1 MGWLWRSSP
10 SEEQKDLL
18 RRRCSSRVSALAVC
32 RAANKDASVCD
43 TFSVDCDLCS
53 ATVLCAKQAE
63 RFMAC
68 SSAAV
73 ASSATTSGKECDV
86 EVRAMRSCL
95 RGYKLPTA
103 K

>member
-10 SEEQKDLL
+10 SAEQTAVL
-18 RRRCSSRVSALAVC
+18 RRRCSTRASALSAC
-32 RAANKDASVCD
+32 RAANKDKAACD
-43 TFSVDCDLCS
+43 SFAVDCDLCA

-73 ASSATTSGKECDV
+73 AAVSVTTGKECTA
-86 EVRAMRSCL
+86 EVAAMRACL
-95 RGYKLPTA
+95 RGYKLSL